1 MRAVKRPL
9 VFLLLAVCP
18 IVLAQEAPLTQSPF
32 SAKAPATAQPSI
44 TVQPSTAAPPLTTAQ
59 PSTTAQPLRIAEP
72 LTIDRAVELAMTR
85 NERAAIAETAVEAAE
100 ARVRRAC
107 TAFFPRV
114 DVNGT
119 WRNDY
124 ADPTDR
130 TLSTSALV
138 TQPLFEPR
146 VFPLYRQAR
155 FARDAA
161 RLNATESTRLL
172 GFDAAI
178 VFLSTLSDEQVL
190 LAAQHRRDFAQTNL
204 DDVRARFEAGLVS
217 SNDVTRAELEL
228 ATAVR
233 GVAQA
238 AGNVQASRVDLETL
252 LNAEVPGALA
262 PPEGLLDAA
271 DDVPVTNEA
280 VVAEAQARRSDVAAS
295 RAEVEAQRAFTDETR
310 ARFLPSVTATAQT
323 RNINDGPLT
332 SRETDGFVGVGLNW
346 PVFDAGQRAADRA
359 ERTAQL
365 RGLELELGLQLREV
379 ERELRS
385 AAVQLTTEQAA
396 LREAGAALRAARK
409 NANETTVLYREGL
422 ASALELADATQ
433 RLFEAEVAE
442 VTARYRMALAYLALR
457 EAGGMAPVGNR

>member
-1 MRAVKRPL
+1 MRAVKHPL
-9 VFLLLAVCP
+9 VFLLLVVCP
-18 IVLAQEAPLTQSPF
+18 IVSAQDAPLT
-32 SAKAPATAQPSI
+32 
-44 TVQPSTAAPPLTTAQ
+44 V
-59 PSTTAQPLRIAEP
+59 AEP
-72 LTIDRAVELAMTR
+72 LTIERAVELAMTR
-85 NERAAIAETAVEAAE
+85 NERAAIAETTVEAAE
-100 ARVRRAC
+100 ARVRRAR

-114 DVNGT
+114 DINGT

-124 ADPTDR
+124 SDPTDR
-130 TLSTSALV
+130 TLSAGALV

-161 RLNATESTRLL
+161 RLNADEATRLL
-172 GFDAAI
+172 GYDAAAI
-178 VFLSTLSDEQVL
+178 FLSTLSNEQVFR
-190 LAAQHRRDFAQTNL
+190 AAEQRRDFAQTNL

-238 AGNVQASRVDLETL
+238 QGNVQAARVELETL
-252 LNAEVPGALA
+252 LNADVNGALA
-262 PPEGLLDAA
+262 PPASLLDAA
-271 DDVPVTNEA
+271 DDAPATSEA
-280 VVAEAQARRSDVAAS
+280 TITAAQSRRSDVAAS
-295 RAEVEAQRAFTDETR
+295 RAEVEALRAFTDETR

-332 SRETDGFVGVGLNW
+332 SRENDGFVGVGLNW

-359 ERTAQL
+359 ERTAQV
-365 RGLELELGLQLREV
+365 RGAQLELDLLLRDV
-379 ERELRS
+379 DRQLRS

-396 LREAGAALRAARK
+396 LREAGAALRAARR
-409 NANETTVLYREGL
+409 NAEETTVLYREGL

-442 VTARYRMALAYLALR
+442 VTARYRMALAYLSLR
-457 EAGGMAPVGNR
+457 EAEGVAPLGMEQR